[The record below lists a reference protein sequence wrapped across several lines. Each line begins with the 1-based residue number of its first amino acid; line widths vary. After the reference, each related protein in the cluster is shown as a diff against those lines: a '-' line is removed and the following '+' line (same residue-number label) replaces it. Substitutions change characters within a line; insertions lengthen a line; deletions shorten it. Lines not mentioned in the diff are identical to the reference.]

1 MDSSKVM
8 PSHPDP
14 PLCSANINFPRRGL
28 PVCETQNHVHYFS
41 ILISYSYFTRKK
53 AHEYGVTGWCRNT
66 VDDTVRRSP
75 LSKTSIANTPTQVE
89 GEAQGDHDM
98 IQKFVM
104 DISEGPSHSNVEK
117 VITKDLDV
125 MERDGTFEVR

>member
-1 MDSSKVM
+1 MVY
-8 PSHPDP
+8 
-14 PLCSANINFPRRGL
+14 F
-28 PVCETQNHVHYFS
+28 QVHGFVQGVGFR
-41 ILISYSYFTRKK
+41 YFTRKK

-66 VDDTVRRSP
+66 VDDT
-75 LSKTSIANTPTQVE
+75 VE